1 VDQRLQTV
9 DRSRQLLQMRK
20 AFTLMEILVSVAL
33 ISLVVA
39 GIVQMQKNNI
49 LEAKYIAGRVQEEM
63 SNTIFLSK
71 EALKY
76 NRSEKDAYT
85 IVHNLGIKNDKTK
98 NILKNIKRKI
108 YISEPLK
115 IKKVPIPISI
125 KAIMLKNKYS
135 SRYYRI
141 TR

>member
-1 VDQRLQTV
+1 MDQRLQTV

>member
-1 VDQRLQTV
+1 
-9 DRSRQLLQMRK
+9 
-20 AFTLMEILVSVAL
+20 MEILVSVAL